1 MGCAP
6 SIHVSQSGVVY
17 CRGSDEP
24 SSPQQS
30 AAVSQGAAALH
41 GLFVKTE
48 AADSIP
54 AVLAYRSRQPP
65 PPCAG
70 PRHKERG
77 PARAR
82 VPHCC
87 GIEPETQTSS
97 AGRQVNRGA
106 GGTAPRGRA
115 PPGRGGG
122 ARRGCAPRGRRL
134 GPSASAS
141 GQVRPQPAAQH
152 HPSSLA
158 GRRGGCAGFAFYF
171 FLYICCRLFCNF
183 PECFLGI
190 MLCSAVLK
198 LVLKASGVVIP
209 AAPEGTSLL

>member
-30 AAVSQGAAALH
+30 AAALH

-65 PPCAG
+65 PSCAG
-70 PRHKERG
+70 PRRKERG

-82 VPHCC
+82 APRCC
-87 GIEPETQTSS
+87 GTEAETQTSS

-106 GGTAPRGRA
+106 GRAAPRGRA
-115 PPGRGGG
+115 PP
-122 ARRGCAPRGRRL
+122 
-134 GPSASAS
+134 
-141 GQVRPQPAAQH
+141 PAAAAVPAGVA
-152 HPSSLA
+152 HPGAGGWDPAPAPQGRCGRSPRLSSIRQVWQAEEAVEL
-158 GRRGGCAGFAFYF
+158 GLLF
-171 FLYICCRLFCNF
+171 FFF
-183 PECFLGI
+183 F
-190 MLCSAVLK
+190 
-198 LVLKASGVVIP
+198 
-209 AAPEGTSLL
+209 

>member
-30 AAVSQGAAALH
+30 AAALH

-65 PPCAG
+65 PSCAG
-70 PRHKERG
+70 PRRKERG

-82 VPHCC
+82 APRCC
-87 GIEPETQTSS
+87 GTEAETQTSS

-106 GGTAPRGRA
+106 GRAAPRGRA
-115 PPGRGGG
+115 PPPRP
-122 ARRGCAPRGRRL
+122 RRRCPQGSHTPGPEAGTQRRRL
-134 GPSASAS
+134 RAGAAAARGSAAS
-141 GQVRPQPAAQH
+141 VKF
-152 HPSSLA
+152 
-158 GRRGGCAGFAFYF
+158 GRQKRRLSWVCF
-171 FLYICCRLFCNF
+171 FFFFFNIH
-183 PECFLGI
+183 
-190 MLCSAVLK
+190 VL
-198 LVLKASGVVIP
+198 
-209 AAPEGTSLL
+209 